1 MPIWEL
7 VPLLSRSV
15 REYPV
20 RSRSLGRTQKISG
33 SADPDPE
40 KNRSDLAVNRL
51 KIKRKKKK
59 RDFLRATPIAEVA
72 RADRDLKGNCSLVL
86 RNSGGLKKKGL
97 ASILYQKEANIE
109 FVSGQERGTLPVW
122 ACARKIKKKFI
133 PGKEKRECRRPPT
146 KIGRVDLAS
155 EGLSPEIPKQGP
167 SAGQKNC
174 Q

>member
-7 VPLLSRSV
+7 VPLLSRSF

-20 RSRSLGRTQKISG
+20 RSRSLGRTKKINS

-51 KIKRKKKK
+51 KIKIKKK
-59 RDFLRATPIAEVA
+59 RVFLRATPIAEVA
-72 RADRDLKGNCSLVL
+72 RAGRDLEGNCSLVL

-109 FVSGQERGTLPVW
+109 SISGQEKGTSPVR
-122 ACARKIKKKFI
+122 A
-133 PGKEKRECRRPPT
+133 
-146 KIGRVDLAS
+146 
-155 EGLSPEIPKQGP
+155 
-167 SAGQKNC
+167 
-174 Q
+174 